1 MPPNILIWPSAMQ
14 QNETACTL
22 PGAKRIVVFFGMTA
36 SGKSTLGEAWARAC
50 RAVYYNT
57 DRVRKELA
65 GLEPTDRCPD
75 QLDKGIY
82 SNAFTEKTYQALLD
96 RASLDIARGSR
107 MVVLDGSYS
116 RFRDRDRVRILAKEV
131 NARCLFIFCVCPDD
145 EVQRRLALRTQDPTA
160 VSDGRWEIYLNQKK
174 TFEMPLCSEE
184 KECLKLNTEQ
194 SVEAI
199 LAELAQHP
207 LLRGCIRH

>member
-1 MPPNILIWPSAMQ
+1 MQ
-14 QNETACTL
+14 LNETACSL
-22 PGAKRIVVFFGMTA
+22 PGATRIVVFFGMTA

-65 GLEPTDRCPD
+65 GVEPTDRCPD
-75 QLDKGIY
+75 QLDGGIY
-82 SNAFTEKTYQALLD
+82 SSAFTEKTYQSLLG
-96 RASLDIARGSR
+96 RAGKDIARGHR

-116 RFRDRDRVRILAKEV
+116 RLRDRDQVRILAKAAKAECV
-131 NARCLFIFCVCPDD
+131 FIFCVCSDE
-145 EVQRRLALRTQDPTA
+145 EVQRRLDLRAQNPKA
-160 VSDGRWEIYLNQKK
+160 VSDGRWEIYLHQKK

-184 KECLKLNTEQ
+184 KECFKLNTEQ

-199 LAELAQHP
+199 LAELAEHP
-207 LLRGCIRH
+207 LLRGCIRN